1 MHNWE
6 NVRVEELICDF
17 DFLFVLNPSLF
28 QSSFGCHCFDTRA
41 WPVMHHTPPHTFNL
55 FICLRIN
62 SRVNSG
68 MPYTTS
74 KHRTS
79 DPEHTGWGGALCSQ
93 TQSPSP
99 GRDPWDLRGGGG
111 VGFYFTTLLA
121 AELMILFTW
130 NVTVFSLCYTEEFL
144 FYCLQY
150 GNQIVQSEQVPILV
164 IALHPEVAVIDLN
177 MIWERVCLAKV
188 NHPHTGLL
196 WLIMHKQKR
205 AANNLEKKENIYCI
219 IIDVI

>member
-6 NVRVEELICDF
+6 NVRVEELICEF

-111 VGFYFTTLLA
+111 VGFYFTTLFGSRADDSIHMECYCFL
-121 AELMILFTW
+121 
-130 NVTVFSLCYTEEFL
+130 SLL
-144 FYCLQY
+144 HW
-150 GNQIVQSEQVPILV
+150 GVPVLLSPVWKSDCPIRTST
-164 IALHPEVAVIDLN
+164 HPRDCPRPRGCGD
-177 MIWERVCLAKV
+177 W
-188 NHPHTGLL
+188 P
-196 WLIMHKQKR
+196 
-205 AANNLEKKENIYCI
+205 
-219 IIDVI
+219 